1 MTQETMLG
9 PLDGNTLKELARVIC
24 GDDQLYYRRGFE
36 IAHFLENAGWLNV
49 PEYDGE
55 YRGEWTL
62 QLLTGRRDNPT
73 ELEKVLVRL
82 ADAREYLGEPEVLPA
97 VVDAVNAFLVHEGF
111 RLENPG
117 GRPRIVV
124 CDPAMTHP
132 GQRASVELKAT
143 MAEIIREPRMAALLQ
158 RRLDEARTCYANGA
172 HVAAI
177 IMLGSLL
184 EGVLLTVIHERDASL
199 LGKKDANFIGLKDL
213 IDICRRAGW
222 IDIDMERFS
231 QALREYRN
239 FVHPRREFREE
250 HTPDRDTLTVSW
262 YVVNGSLNDLAASLP
277 KVGAQSRSVGPQ
289 RSGRAAAPSTST
301 S

>member
-1 MTQETMLG
+1 MTQDSILG

-24 GDDQLYYRRGFE
+24 GDDHLYYRRGFE
-36 IAHFLENAGWLNV
+36 IAHFLANSGWRNV

-62 QLLTGRRDNPT
+62 QLLTERRDDPT
-73 ELEKVLVRL
+73 ELEKVLLRL
-82 ADAREYLGEPEVLPA
+82 ADPREYLDELDVLPT
-97 VVDAVNAFLVHEGF
+97 VVTAVNTFLIHEGF

-117 GRPRIVV
+117 GRPRLVV
-124 CDPAMTHP
+124 CDPAMAHP
-132 GQRASVELKAT
+132 GQQAPVELKAT
-143 MAEIIREPRMAALLQ
+143 MAEIICEPRMAALLQ

-184 EGVLLTVIHERDASL
+184 EGVLLAVIEERDASL
-199 LGKKDANFIGLKDL
+199 MRSKDPDFIGLKAL
-213 IDICRRAGW
+213 IDICHRADW
-222 IDIDMERFS
+222 IDVDVERFS

-239 FVHPRREFREE
+239 FVHPRREFREA

-262 YVVNGSLNDLAASLP
+262 HVVNSALNDLAASQP
-277 KVGAQSRSVGPQ
+277 EPDAAQGGAR
-289 RSGRAAAPSTST
+289 
-301 S
+301 